1 MRLQATP
8 HHSVYGCVASARQPP
23 SLSGLSHRQLCA
35 MMSSPADR
43 RFYWTVN
50 FKDPPCLNTS
60 MPMLATPS

>member
-1 MRLQATP
+1 MDANCL
-8 HHSVYGCVASARQPP
+8 RQN
-23 SLSGLSHRQLCA
+23 GDYA
-35 MMSSPADR
+35 MMFSPADR